1 MGFSVNVL
9 IYQQFIIGIRVSP
22 FFWGLEKIPSPPP
35 EFSMK
40 KASDFGGAGDKR
52 NFHFF
57 FNSGFR
63 VCTCQAKGRDR
74 ARFALNRE

>member
-35 EFSMK
+35 ELSMK
-40 KASDFGGAGDKR
+40 KASDFSGVGDKR
-52 NFHFF
+52 NLI
-57 FNSGFR
+57 S
-63 VCTCQAKGRDR
+63 
-74 ARFALNRE
+74 FAACGDVLTAWMKL

>member
-35 EFSMK
+35 EFSIK
-40 KASDFGGAGDKR
+40 NASDYGGAGDKR

-57 FNSGFR
+57 LI
-63 VCTCQAKGRDR
+63 QAF
-74 ARFALNRE
+74 AFALAKLKVETERDLH

>member
-9 IYQQFIIGIRVSP
+9 IYQQVIIGIRVSP

-57 FNSGFR
+57 EI
-63 VCTCQAKGRDR
+63 QAFT
-74 ARFALNRE
+74 FALAKLKVETERDLH